1 MRNLQRLCRRARS
14 PQAQI
19 QVRISRSDREAVDPE
34 AQRAPRRRSIGKQV
48 AAGTTKPSLGWRT
61 ISSMDGMNGHRRE
74 LVEGVQRQAQFR
86 GGDFRDFHK
95 AVAKATGVGAP
106 LLACRRMKR
115 TRWGSR
121 NIERGPSGHRTVA
134 EGRGEQRFPNDAIE
148 RLDHNDH
155 GEHNGHGPGKVH
167 PCSIGDDLSRGNSGN
182 SGGRV
187 VAERIPACL
196 QREQWPLAFLRRM
209 ELVFDGD
216 PFNFRFAK

>member
-1 MRNLQRLCRRARS
+1 
-14 PQAQI
+14 
-19 QVRISRSDREAVDPE
+19 
-34 AQRAPRRRSIGKQV
+34 
-48 AAGTTKPSLGWRT
+48 
-61 ISSMDGMNGHRRE
+61 MDGMNGHRRE